1 MDHFF
6 FCFDVLRGIL
16 VQKRIDNF
24 VSKDGWMYGRMG
36 EAEMGK
42 GRARLSVKG
51 RRLNSDLIYY

>member
-16 VQKRIDNF
+16 VQKRITNF
-24 VSKDGWMYGRMG
+24 VPKDGWMYGRMG